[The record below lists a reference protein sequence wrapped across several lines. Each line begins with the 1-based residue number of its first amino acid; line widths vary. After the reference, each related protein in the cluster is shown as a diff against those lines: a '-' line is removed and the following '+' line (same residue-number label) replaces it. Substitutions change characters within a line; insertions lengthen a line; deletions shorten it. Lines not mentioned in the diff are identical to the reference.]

1 VLRARTER
9 AIIRVSI
16 DHFKRASE
24 SRTAYPRDSPE
35 SYYLDSW
42 DNAAIRDHLLI
53 PLGPGGDRRFQAGIM
68 DPRAR
73 AALNRPVQVAP
84 DDAVLLADGVFLQRP
99 ELDPYWD
106 LRVYVD
112 VSFEEVLRRGVAR
125 DQQWIGSVADAERR
139 YHTKY
144 IPGERRYINEV
155 GPRERAEV
163 VVVNEEPAK
172 PELLVRI

>member
-1 VLRARTER
+1 
-9 AIIRVSI
+9 
-16 DHFKRASE
+16 
-24 SRTAYPRDSPE
+24 
-35 SYYLDSW
+35 
-42 DNAAIRDHLLI
+42 
-53 PLGPGGDRRFQAGIM
+53 
-68 DPRAR
+68 
-73 AALNRPVQVAP
+73 
-84 DDAVLLADGVFLQRP
+84 VFLQRP

-112 VSFEEVLRRGVAR
+112 VSFDEVLRRGVAR
-125 DQQWIGSVADAERR
+125 DQQWIGSAADAEHR

-155 GPRERAEV
+155 RPRERAEV